1 MNWRELLAVAALV
14 VVATSAGGA
23 AVRLWAVVGTT
34 AATVSL
40 LFVAALV
47 LAVLLGTAWSLRRAS
62 TTYW

>member
-1 MNWRELLAVAALV
+1 MNWRELLAVAGLV